1 MDGEPFVV
9 SALVN
14 DMSFAS
20 TLIDTG
26 CLSYGL
32 CDPRYAQKHNLARL
46 RIQPRELT
54 AFDGQVSASVNEVVA
69 ITMDLDGHR
78 ESRVFM
84 YVVPIGHYDMILGM
98 PWITAQDAQING
110 PRSEMK
116 IGSTGTV
123 IRSQE
128 AFLSLQANGVRP
140 IMVSV
145 TIFNL

>member
-1 MDGEPFVV
+1 
-9 SALVN
+9 
-14 DMSFAS
+14 
-20 TLIDTG
+20 
-26 CLSYGL
+26 
-32 CDPRYAQKHNLARL
+32 
-46 RIQPRELT
+46 
-54 AFDGQVSASVNEVVA
+54 
-69 ITMDLDGHR
+69 MDLDGHR

-145 TIFNL
+145 TTFNLWKKRS